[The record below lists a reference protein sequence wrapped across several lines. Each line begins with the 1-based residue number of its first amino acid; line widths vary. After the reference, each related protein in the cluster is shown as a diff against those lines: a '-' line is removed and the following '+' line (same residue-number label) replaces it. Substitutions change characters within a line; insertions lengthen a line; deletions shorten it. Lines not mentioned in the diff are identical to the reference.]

1 MEKILELKN
10 IGYSYFGKT
19 EALRNID
26 IDVHQ
31 GELLCIMGQNGSG
44 KSTLLNIMNG
54 LIFPDSGK
62 VLFYGKEVTEKT
74 LRDAAF
80 NAAFRRQSAFIFQ
93 NSDVQLFCS
102 TVFEELMFAPL
113 QLGISQEE
121 AEQRALEML
130 KSIGIEHLKDRSV
143 ISLSGGE
150 KKKVAIASVLTIN
163 PGLILVDEPLS
174 GLDPKSQT
182 FVIELLLA
190 LNRAGKTVVFSTHHL
205 DLVDHLQ
212 PRVVVLSDDHSISKT
227 GTAEEILNDEDFLIS
242 VNLIHEHSHKHDG
255 EVHKH
260 YHSHYVFHKHG
271 GHNH

>member
-10 IGYSYFGKT
+10 IAYSYFGKT

-26 IDVHQ
+26 IDVHK
-31 GELLCIMGQNGSG
+31 GELLCIIGQNGSG

-62 VLFYGKEVTEKT
+62 VFFQGKEINEKA
-74 LRDAAF
+74 LRESAF
-80 NAAFRRQSAFIFQ
+80 NAIFRQQTAFIFQ

-113 QLGISQEE
+113 QLGIPQEE
-121 AEQRALEML
+121 AEKRALEML
-130 KSIGIEHLKDRSV
+130 ASIGIEHLKDRSV

-150 KKKVAIASVLTIN
+150 KKKVAIASALTIN
-163 PGLILVDEPLS
+163 PEVILVDEPLA

-190 LNRAGKTVVFSTHHL
+190 LNRTGKTVVFTTHHL

-212 PRVVVLSDDHSISKT
+212 PRVVVLSEDHTLSKT
-227 GTAEEILNDEDFLIS
+227 GTAEEILNDEEFLIS
-242 VNLIHEHSHKHDG
+242 VNLIHEHTHKHG
-255 EVHKH
+255 EEVHKH

-271 GHNH
+271 KH

>member
-10 IGYSYFGKT
+10 IGYAYFGKN

-26 IDVHQ
+26 IDIHK

-54 LIFPDSGK
+54 LIFPDSGN
-62 VLFYGKEVTEKT
+62 VFFHGKEVSEKS
-74 LRDAAF
+74 LRESAF
-80 NAAFRRQSAFIFQ
+80 NASFRQNTAFIFQ

-113 QLGISQEE
+113 QLGIMQEE
-121 AEQRALEML
+121 AEHRAIEML
-130 KSIGIEHLKDRSV
+130 RSIGIEHLKNRSV

-163 PGLILVDEPLS
+163 PEIILVDEPLA

-190 LNRAGKTVVFSTHHL
+190 LNRAGKTVVFTTHHL

-212 PRVVVLSDDHSISKT
+212 PRVIVLSEDHTISKT
-227 GTAEEILNDEDFLIS
+227 GTAEEILNDEDFLVS
-242 VNLIHEHSHKHDG
+242 VNLIHEHTHKHGD

-271 GHNH
+271 KH

>member
-1 MEKILELKN
+1 MENILELQN
-10 IGYSYFGKT
+10 IAYAYFGKT

-26 IDVHQ
+26 IEVRK

-54 LIFPDSGK
+54 LIFPDNGK
-62 VLFYGKEVTEKT
+62 VLFKGKEVSERT
-74 LRDAAF
+74 LREAAF
-80 NAAFRRQSAFIFQ
+80 NANFRKQTAFIFQ

-102 TVFEELMFAPL
+102 TVFEELLFAPL

-121 AEQRALEML
+121 AEKRALAML
-130 KSIGIEHLKDRSV
+130 ASIGIEHLKDRSV

-150 KKKVAIASVLTIN
+150 KKKVAIAAALTIN
-163 PGLILVDEPLS
+163 PEVIMVDEPLA

-182 FVIELLLA
+182 FVIELLLS
-190 LNRAGKTVVFSTHHL
+190 LHRAGKTVVFSTHHL

-212 PRVVVLSDDHSISKT
+212 PRVVVLSEYHTISKT
-227 GTAEEILNDEDFLIS
+227 GTAEEILNDEEFLIS
-242 VNLIHEHSHKHDG
+242 VNLIHEHTHKHGD
-255 EVHKH
+255 EMHKH

-271 GHNH
+271 GH